1 MAQGAILTLC
11 RLAEAAALIL
21 NAAGLTFASVL
32 IMDALTMFPGPA
44 IELHITNIHRRAAV
58 HHPSL
63 VSKGATA
70 VVAGPGAGGHRA
82 AVEAA

>member
-1 MAQGAILTLC
+1 
-11 RLAEAAALIL
+11 
-21 NAAGLTFASVL
+21 
-32 IMDALTMFPGPA
+32 MDALTMFPGPA

-58 HHPSL
+58 HPPSL

-82 AVEAA
+82 SVEAA